1 MIQGFT
7 IIYTSTNGRSLVLYQ
22 HTESN
27 EIKSE
32 VQTDGR
38 TYARNIPLPVNR
50 DMVNV
55 LDVTVFVTVNSTAY
69 PWSNSFSIVRCS
81 ERTSLITTS
90 KYITA
95 TVQYSWA
102 SSCY

>member
-7 IIYTSTNGRSLVLYQ
+7 IIYTNTNGRSLILYQ
-22 HTESN
+22 YTESN

-38 TYARNIPLPVNR
+38 TYARNIPLPVTR

-55 LDVTVFVTVNSTAY
+55 LDVTVFITVNSTAY

-90 KYITA
+90 KYITVTA
-95 TVQYSWA
+95 QYNRA